1 MVHDMHLMQVK
12 TPKESKDVWDYLK
25 LVATQPAYEI
35 TRPQRRLQQAQ
46 ADRARVS

>member
-35 TRPQRRLQQAQ
+35 TRPLKE
-46 ADRARVS
+46 SGCPLLK